1 MIISEIT
8 DCTIVLE
15 KAHKI
20 WDFIA
25 MRDEYERQFE
35 MLYIF
40 KPDVSF
46 ELYRVQDALF
56 APDIII
62 LYLKKVPEE
71 FHQGDI
77 VGIRIGYWHWY
88 EYNYENSR
96 AK

>member
-1 MIISEIT
+1 MRIAELT

-20 WDFIA
+20 WDF
-25 MRDEYERQFE
+25 MEMSQEYQKEGTLR
-35 MLYIF
+35 IF
-40 KPDVSF
+40 KPNSTF
-46 ELYRVQDALF
+46 EMHRVQDALF

-62 LYLKKVPEE
+62 LYFEEVPEE
-71 FHQGDI
+71 FHLGDI

-96 AK
+96 TK

>member
-1 MIISEIT
+1 MRIAELT

-20 WDFIA
+20 WDFIK
-25 MRDEYERQFE
+25 MRD
-35 MLYIF
+35 LYQKSGELRIF
-40 KPDVSF
+40 KPDSTF
-46 ELYRVQDALF
+46 EMYRVQDALF

-71 FHQGDI
+71 FHLGDI
-77 VGIRIGYWHWY
+77 VGIRIGYCWY

-96 AK
+96 TK